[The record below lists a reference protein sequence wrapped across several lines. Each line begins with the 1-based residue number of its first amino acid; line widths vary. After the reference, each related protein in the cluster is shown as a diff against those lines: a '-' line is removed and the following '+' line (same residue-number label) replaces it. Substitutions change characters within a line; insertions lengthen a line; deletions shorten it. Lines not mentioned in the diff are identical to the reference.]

1 MVCRSSVPNG
11 GFVDKSGKAC
21 TNGGGSVVLESHG
34 WVYGPGGQGVYF
46 DEVLKGVVLYYH
58 YVDTRVGYGDG
69 MKRFGW
75 NRVGFSGG
83 WPVV

>member
-1 MVCRSSVPNG
+1 MVCRSTVPNG
-11 GFVDKSGKAC
+11 GFVDKTGTSC

-46 DEVLKGVVLYYH
+46 DEALKLVVLYYH
-58 YVDTRVGYGDG
+58 YVDTRVGYADG

-75 NRVGFSGG
+75 NKVNFSGG